1 MFNISAT
8 ISTLRTEE
16 EMTERFEAIE
26 EALKEYTKKIQVS
39 SSIFFIN

>member
-26 EALKEYTKKIQVS
+26 EALKGVHEENPSQ
-39 SSIFFIN
+39 